1 MRLESRAQTRWR
13 ISSHLQEEIRQQRDG
28 TRRRIQISS
37 SDVRQIDLAPIL
49 RQRDRER
56 ALRSVRF
63 LHRR

>member
-1 MRLESRAQTRWR
+1 MRLESRAQTRRR

-56 ALRSVRF
+56 ALRPVWL